1 MGKGLTGVL
10 AFTGEYPQKIDGK
23 GRMSIPADF
32 RRVLEAGDPEW
43 TEGLNPRLYLQ
54 FGDHLK
60 DNLRVY
66 SVKEFGRIYDH
77 IHAMPSGTKQK
88 AMVSHLYLV
97 QSMKLEID
105 RDGRIVMPIR
115 QRRKLGLE
123 QGEVL
128 FMGLGDYFEIW
139 KADTFESTVGQDVA
153 DWLAEQ
159 PEGFDPLSLV
169 EGL

>member
-1 MGKGLTGVL
+1 VL

-32 RRVLEAGDPEW
+32 RRVLEAGDPDW
-43 TEGLNPRLYLQ
+43 TEGLNPKIYLQ

-66 SVKEFGRIYDH
+66 SVNEFDRIYAQ
-77 IHAMPSGTKQK
+77 IRAMPSGTKEKQ
-88 AMVSHLYLV
+88 MVSRLYLG

-128 FMGLGDYFEIW
+128 FMGVGDYFEIW
-139 KADTFESTVGQDVA
+139 KADTFETTVGQDAA
-153 DWLAEQ
+153 DWLGEQ

-169 EGL
+169 GGL

>member
-1 MGKGLTGVL
+1 MLG
-10 AFTGEYPQKIDGK
+10 FTGEYPQKIDGK

-32 RRVLEAGDPEW
+32 RRVLEAGDPDW
-43 TEGLNPRLYLQ
+43 TEGLSPKLYLQ

-66 SVKEFGRIYDH
+66 SVEEFDRISAQ
-77 IHAMPSGTKQK
+77 IRAMPAGSKQRQ
-88 AMVSHLYLV
+88 MVSRLYLG

-139 KADTFESTVGQDVA
+139 KADTFETTVGQEVT
-153 DWLAEQ
+153 DWLEEQ

>member
-1 MGKGLTGVL
+1 MLG
-10 AFTGEYPQKIDGK
+10 FTGEYPQKIDGK

-32 RRVLEAGDPEW
+32 RRVLEAGDPDW
-43 TEGLNPRLYLQ
+43 TEGLQPRLYLQ

-66 SVKEFGRIYDH
+66 TVEEFDRIAAS
-77 IHAMPSGTKQK
+77 IARMPAGSPQK
-88 AMVSHLYLV
+88 KFVSRLYLG
-97 QSMKLEID
+97 QSMKLD
-105 RDGRIVMPIR
+105 VDKDGRVVMPIR

-123 QGEVL
+123 EGEV
-128 FMGLGDYFEIW
+128 FFSGAGDHFEIW
-139 KADTFESTVGQDVA
+139 KADTFDATVGQEVQ
-153 DWLAEQ
+153 DWLADQ